1 MGGKVSNRTVVSADV
16 RETWAHIPFVSAS
29 LIAAI

>member
-1 MGGKVSNRTVVSADV
+1 MANRTVVNADV
-16 RETWAHIPFVSAS
+16 RETWAHILFASAS